1 MPESV
6 GLSQTAHARS
16 VMAGSDAIGDPWA
29 LAPAERELVLTKK
42 RANRLGFAILLTF
55 FRERGRFPRDEA
67 EVQAQGIA
75 ALSKQIDVA
84 MPVDGE
90 TFLTGRT
97 AERVRSEIRL
107 RFGFREAT
115 VADAEMLTTWLRD
128 HVAGEV
134 SGETEPMVER
144 LEARCRELAIEPPT
158 ADRIERIVRAARHAH
173 EERLHCAVY
182 ERLSPAMRERLDA
195 LLRPNKAG
203 DENHDENQEDAAG
216 SAPAILLKLRG
227 SPGRPSLA
235 SMQEE
240 LAKLELIRQIDL
252 PADLFDRVSP
262 RDLERCRLR
271 VSVQAPRD
279 LRRHPDAAR
288 LTWLSAFVYLRA
300 RSLTDDLVDL
310 LIETVHQIGARAERK
325 VEREL
330 LDDLKRVT
338 GKQNLLFELADAT
351 LAKPDGVVRDVVF
364 PVVGEQKLRDL
375 VKEWKAT
382 GPTYRVTLRT
392 VIRNSYKGHY
402 RRMVPK
408 LLATLEFHSNNDRHR
423 PVMQA
428 LELVKRFA
436 NSKVH
441 TFPPDEEVPL
451 DGVVRGLWRDA
462 VMEKDKAGRDRVNHI
477 TYEIAVL
484 EALREQ
490 LRCKEIW
497 VTGANRYCNPDED
510 LPGDFDENRQD
521 YYRALSLP
529 LDANRFVADLQ
540 AEMRE
545 ALGTLDT
552 GLKKNRHVRL
562 SSKAGGWITL
572 TPLEALPEPPQLTA
586 LKAELNA
593 MWPMTSLLDMV
604 KETDL
609 RLSFTDALKSPTSYE
624 SMDRT
629 VLQQRLLLC
638 LHGIGTNAGLQRMAG
653 LGSGT
658 TARDLAYVRHRYI
671 GVDAMRR
678 AIAIVADGTLH
689 ARNPV
694 IWGHGTTACASD
706 SKHFGAWDQNLTTQW
721 HVRYGGRGV
730 MIYWHVERSSLCIHS
745 QLKSP
750 SSSEVASMIEGV
762 IHHCTEM
769 EVDRQYVDSHG
780 QSTVAFAFCRLLGFQ
795 LMPRLK
801 AIHSQKLYRPET
813 GKVDA
818 YANLQL
824 ILTRPIDWDLVRQ
837 QYDQMVKYTTAL
849 RLGTAETEAILRRF
863 TKKNVQHP
871 TYKAFAELGKAIKT
885 IFLCRY
891 LHSEPLRREINE
903 GLNVVEQWNG
913 ATDFVFFAR
922 RGEMA
927 SNRHEDHEISML
939 ALHLIQNSMVY
950 VNTLMIQKVLDQP
963 HWQGK
968 LTPRD
973 YAALTPLIWE
983 HVNPY
988 GRFDLD
994 MNARLAL
1001 L

>member
-1 MPESV
+1 MMDGV
-6 GLSQTAHARS
+6 DT
-16 VMAGSDAIGDPWA
+16 DDDPWI
-29 LAPAERELVLTKK
+29 LAPGDHALVMSK
-42 RANRLGFAILLTF
+42 RGRTRLGFAILLAF
-55 FRERGRFPRDEA
+55 FRDRGRFPRHES
-67 EVQAQGIA
+67 EVDPQGIA
-75 ALSKQIDVA
+75 TLSQQLNVRA
-84 MPVDGE
+84 PVDGE
-90 TFLTGRT
+90 ALLVGRT
-97 AERVRSEIRL
+97 AERMRSEIRV

-115 VADAEMLTTWLRD
+115 VADAAALSEWLRD
-128 HVAGEV
+128 HAAAEAG
-134 SGETEPMVER
+134 GEIEAMVER

-158 ADRIERIVRAARHAH
+158 VERVERIARAALRAH
-173 EERLHCAVY
+173 EERFYADIY
-182 ERLSPAMRERLDA
+182 GRLSPAMRERLDQ
-195 LLRPNKAG
+195 LLGSAEGEADRSVT
-203 DENHDENQEDAAG
+203 EDVPG
-216 SAPAILLKLRG
+216 SAPAALLKLRG
-227 SPGRPSLA
+227 NPGRPSLA

-240 LAKLELIRQIDL
+240 LAKLDLIRRMDL
-252 PADLFDRVSP
+252 PADLFDHASP
-262 RDLERCRLR
+262 RDLERCRRR
-271 VSVQAPRD
+271 VAVEAPHE

-288 LTWLSAFVYLRA
+288 IVWLAAFVYLRA
-300 RSLTDDLVDL
+300 RGLIDDLVDL
-310 LIETVHQIGARAERK
+310 LIETIHHIGARAERK

-351 LAKPDGVVRDVVF
+351 LAQPDGVVRDVVF
-364 PVVGEQKLRDL
+364 PVVGEQTLRDL

-382 GPTYRVTLRT
+382 GPTYRTTLRT
-392 VIRNSYKGHY
+392 VIRNSYQGHY

-408 LLATLEFHSNNDRHR
+408 LLVALEFRSNNERHR

-436 NSKVH
+436 DTKVR
-441 TFPPDEEVPL
+441 TFPADEEVPL

-462 VMEKDKAGRDRVNHI
+462 VVEKDSAGRDRINRV
-477 TYEIAVL
+477 TYEVAVL
-484 EALREQ
+484 ETLREQ

-497 VTGANRYCNPDED
+497 VVGANRYRNPDED
-510 LPGDFDENRQD
+510 LPADFEANRDE
-521 YYRALSLP
+521 YYKALNLP
-529 LDANRFVADLQ
+529 LDADRFITELQ
-540 AEMRE
+540 DEMRE
-545 ALGTLDT
+545 ALDTLDG
-552 GLKKNRHVRL
+552 GLKKNPDVRIGP
-562 SSKAGGWITL
+562 KGGGWITL
-572 TPLEALPEPPQLTA
+572 TPLDAQPDPPNLTA
-586 LKAELNA
+586 FKAELNA
-593 MWPMTSLLDMV
+593 TWPMTSLLDMV
-604 KETDL
+604 KEADL
-609 RLSFTDALKSPTSYE
+609 RLGFTDVLKSPTAYE
-624 SMDRT
+624 MLERS
-629 VLQQRLLLC
+629 VLQPRLLLC

-653 LGSGT
+653 LESGV
-658 TARDLAYVRHRYI
+658 TAKDLSYVRRRYI
-671 GVDAMRR
+671 SVDTLRR
-678 AIAIVADGTLH
+678 AIAIVADGTLK
-689 ARNPV
+689 ARNPA
-694 IWGHGTTACASD
+694 IWGSGTTACASD

-721 HVRYGGRGV
+721 HVRYGGRGI
-730 MIYWHVERSSLCIHS
+730 MIYWHVERNSLCIHS

-780 QSTVAFAFCRLLGFQ
+780 QSTIAFAFCRLLGF
-795 LMPRLK
+795 LLLPRLK

-813 GKVDA
+813 GKADA

-824 ILTRPIDWDLVRQ
+824 ILSKPIDWDLVRQ
-837 QYDQMVKYTTAL
+837 QYDQMIKYTTAL

-863 TKKNVQHP
+863 TKKNLQHP

-891 LHSEPLRREINE
+891 LHSEALRREIHE

-922 RGEMA
+922 RGEMV
-927 SNRHEDHEISML
+927 SNRREDHEISML
-939 ALHLIQNSMVY
+939 ALHLIQNCMVY
-950 VNTLMIQKVLDQP
+950 VNTLMIQKVLAQP

-994 MNARLAL
+994 MNSRLAL

>member
-1 MPESV
+1 MDGAGAADDQWTLTPED
-6 GLSQTAHARS
+6 HAL
-16 VMAGSDAIGDPWA
+16 VMS
-29 LAPAERELVLTKK
+29 K
-42 RANRLGFAILLTF
+42 RGGTRLGFAILLVF
-55 FRERGRFPRDEA
+55 FRDRSRFPRHES
-67 EVQAQGIA
+67 EVDPQGIA
-75 ALSKQIDVA
+75 ALSRQINVQA
-84 MPVDGE
+84 PVDGE
-90 TFLTGRT
+90 AFLAGRT
-97 AERVRSEIRL
+97 AERIRSEIRI

-115 VADAEMLTTWLRD
+115 VADADTLTEWLRD
-128 HVAGEV
+128 HAAPEAG
-134 SGETEPMVER
+134 GEIEAMVER
-144 LEARCRELAIEPPT
+144 LETRCRELAIEPPT
-158 ADRIERIVRAARHAH
+158 VERVERIARAALRAH
-173 EERLHCAVY
+173 EEQFHANIYGRL
-182 ERLSPAMRERLDA
+182 LPTIRERLDELLGSAESENVTGSASAA
-195 LLRPNKAG
+195 LLT
-203 DENHDENQEDAAG
+203 
-216 SAPAILLKLRG
+216 LRG
-227 SPGRPSLA
+227 NPGRPSLS

-240 LAKLELIRQIDL
+240 LAKLDLIRRMDL
-252 PADLFDRVSP
+252 PTDLFDYTSA
-262 RDLERCRLR
+262 RDLERCRRR
-271 VSVQAPRD
+271 VAVEALHE

-288 LTWLSAFVYLRA
+288 ITWLAAFVYLRA

-310 LIETVHQIGARAERK
+310 LIETIHHIGARAERK

-330 LDDLKRVT
+330 LADLKRVT

-351 LAKPDGVVRDVVF
+351 LAQPDGVVRDVVF
-364 PVVGEQKLRDL
+364 PVVGEQTLRDL

-382 GPTYRVTLRT
+382 GPTYRTTLRT
-392 VIRNSYKGHY
+392 VIRNSYRGHY

-408 LLATLEFHSNNDRHR
+408 LLGTLEFRSNNERHR
-423 PVMQA
+423 PVMRA

-436 NSKVH
+436 DTKLR
-441 TFPPDEEVPL
+441 TFPVEEDVPL

-462 VMEKDKAGRDRVNHI
+462 VVEKDAVGRDCINRV
-477 TYEIAVL
+477 TYEVAVL

-497 VTGANRYCNPDED
+497 VVGANRYRNPDED
-510 LPGDFDENRQD
+510 LPTDFEVNRDE
-521 YYRALSLP
+521 YYRALNLP
-529 LDANRFVADLQ
+529 LDAHRFISELQ

-545 ALGTLDT
+545 ALDALDG
-552 GLKKNRHVRL
+552 GLKKNPYVRIGP
-562 SSKAGGWITL
+562 KGGGWITL
-572 TPLEALPEPPQLTA
+572 TPLDAQPDPPNLTRF
-586 LKAELNA
+586 KAELNTT
-593 MWPMTSLLDMV
+593 WPMTSLLDMV

-609 RLSFTDALKSPTSYE
+609 RLGFTDVLKSPTAYE
-624 SMDRT
+624 TLERS
-629 VLQQRLLLC
+629 VLQPRLLLC

-653 LGSGT
+653 LESGV
-658 TARDLAYVRHRYI
+658 TAKDLAYVRRRYI
-671 GVDAMRR
+671 GVDTLRR
-678 AIAIVADGTLH
+678 AIAIVADGTLQ
-689 ARNPV
+689 ARNPA
-694 IWGHGTTACASD
+694 IWGSATTACASD
-706 SKHFGAWDQNLTTQW
+706 SKHYGAWDQNLTTQW
-721 HVRYGGRGV
+721 HVRYGGRGI
-730 MIYWHVERSSLCIHS
+730 MIYWHVERNSLCIHS

-780 QSTVAFAFCRLLGFQ
+780 QSTIAFAFCRLLGFQ
-795 LMPRLK
+795 LLPRLK
-801 AIHSQKLYRPET
+801 AIHSQTLYRPET
-813 GKVDA
+813 GKAGA

-824 ILTRPIDWDLVRQ
+824 ILGKPIDWDLVRQ
-837 QYDQMVKYTTAL
+837 QYDQMIKYTTAL
-849 RLGTAETEAILRRF
+849 RLGTADTEAILRRF

-891 LHSEPLRREINE
+891 LHSEALRREIHE

-922 RGEMA
+922 RGEMV
-927 SNRHEDHEISML
+927 SNRREDHEISML
-939 ALHLIQNSMVY
+939 ALHLIQNCMVY
-950 VNTLMIQKVLDQP
+950 INTLMIQKVLALP